1 MRVSAREAQGVT
13 LGARMRREPDAV
25 ANIHFGAWRAR
36 VGEWSGL
43 GVVIEGLVNE
53 APGVLAPADYTNE
66 VLLAEPHREGFL
78 ELIDRAGLVVCR
90 QVGGDDAAHRDVRGR
105 SSRGKLSQGEYYHH
119 DGCSGPTKPR
129 VVEIRCPFQTVERH
143 TATAVAPF
151 PEVLHAQLLALPAS
165 LRGDPEVA
173 AAHAALV
180 AEGRLPEAVWDLVQ
194 GAVNR
199 TVRRELNAEAAR
211 AYLREVD
218 LLAGAYREPWAMG
231 ESRFIANAN
240 PGKTMQH
247 RRAYL
252 EPHTGGRPNGR
263 LVKRWPA
270 EERGPAEANST
281 EACRLAEMYPAEDD

>member
-1 MRVSAREAQGVT
+1 MFPR
-13 LGARMRREPDAV
+13 LEPDALHL
-25 ANIHFGAWRAR
+25 AAGRLRLGAWRLCL
-36 VGEWSGL
+36 GEGSGP
-43 GVVIEGLVNE
+43 GVVIEGLLHEVE
-53 APGVLAPADYTNE
+53 GVPAPADYANE
-66 VLLAEPHREGFL
+66 VLLSDAHREAFL
-78 ELIDRAGLVVCR
+78 GLIDRAGLVVCKG
-90 QVGGDDAAHRDVRGR
+90 VGGDDAAHRDVRGR

-129 VVEIRCPFQTVERH
+129 VVEIRCPHQTVERH

-151 PEVLHAQLLALPAS
+151 PEVLHAQLLALPAR
-165 LRGDPEVA
+165 LRSDPEVA

-199 TVRRELNAEAAR
+199 TVRRELSAEGAR
-211 AYLREVD
+211 AYLRDVD
-218 LLAGAYREPWAMG
+218 LLAGAHREPWAMG

-240 PGKTMQH
+240 PNKTMQH

-252 EPHTGGRPNGR
+252 EPHTGGRPNGK

-270 EERGPAEANST
+270 EEH
-281 EACRLAEMYPAEDD
+281 

>member
-1 MRVSAREAQGVT
+1 MPPSLEPEALL
-13 LGARMRREPDAV
+13 LGP
-25 ANIHFGAWRAR
+25 WRAR
-36 VGEWSGL
+36 LAQRSGL
-43 GVVIEGLVNE
+43 GVVIEGLVNQD
-53 APGVLAPADYTNE
+53 PGVLAPADYTNE
-66 VLLAEPHREGFL
+66 VLLSDAHREAFL
-78 ELIDRAGLVVCR
+78 ALIDRAGLVVCK

-129 VVEIRCPFQTVERH
+129 VVEIRCPYQTVERH

-165 LRGDPEVA
+165 LRADPEIA
-173 AAHAALV
+173 AAHATLV
-180 AEGRLPEAVWDLVQ
+180 AEGALPEAVWDLVQ

-199 TVRRELNAEAAR
+199 AVRRELSAEGAR
-211 AYLREVD
+211 AYLRDVD
-218 LLAGAYREPWAMG
+218 LAAGAYREPWSMG

-252 EPHTGGRPNGR
+252 EAHTGGRPNGK

-270 EERGPAEANST
+270 EER
-281 EACRLAEMYPAEDD
+281 

>member
-1 MRVSAREAQGVT
+1 MGPST
-13 LGARMRREPDAV
+13 Y
-25 ANIHFGAWRAR
+25 HFGAWRAR
-36 VGEWSGL
+36 VGAWSGL
-43 GVVIEGLVNE
+43 GVVIEGLVN
-53 APGVLAPADYTNE
+53 AVDGVLAPADYTNE
-66 VLLAEPHREGFL
+66 VLLSEPHREAFL
-78 ELIDRAGLVVCR
+78 ALIDRAGLVVCK
-90 QVGGDDAAHRDVRGR
+90 QVGGDDAGHRDVRGR

-129 VVEIRCPFQTVERH
+129 VVEIRCPYQAVERH
-143 TATAVAPF
+143 IATAVAPF

-165 LRGDPEVA
+165 LRADPEIA
-173 AAHAALV
+173 AAHAAVV

-199 TVRRELNAEAAR
+199 AVRRELGAESAR

-218 LLAGAYREPWAMG
+218 LEVGAYREPWSMG

-240 PGKTMQH
+240 PSKTMQH

-252 EPHTGGRPNGR
+252 EPHTGGRPNGK

-270 EERGPAEANST
+270 EERWPPEAGAAS
-281 EACRLAEMYPAEDD
+281 EQCLAGDRCALDED

>member
-1 MRVSAREAQGVT
+1 MSPP
-13 LGARMRREPDAV
+13 LEPDALLL
-25 ANIHFGAWRAR
+25 GAWRLR
-36 VGEWSGL
+36 LGDGPGP
-43 GVVIEGLVNE
+43 GVVIEGLISEVE
-53 APGVLAPADYTNE
+53 GVPVPADYANAI
-66 VLLAEPHREGFL
+66 LLSDVHREAFL
-78 ELIDRAGLVVCR
+78 GLIDRAGLVVCKG
-90 QVGGDDAAHRDVRGR
+90 VGGDDAAHRDVRGR

-129 VVEIRCPFQTVERH
+129 VVEIRCPHQAVERH

-151 PEVLHAQLLALPAS
+151 PEVLHAQLLALPAR
-165 LRGDPEVA
+165 LRSDPEVE

-199 TVRRELNAEAAR
+199 TVRRELSAEGAR
-211 AYLREVD
+211 AYLRDVD
-218 LLAGAYREPWAMG
+218 LLAGAHREPWSMG

-240 PGKTMQH
+240 PNKTMQH

-252 EPHTGGRPNGR
+252 EPHTGGRPNGK

-270 EERGPAEANST
+270 EER
-281 EACRLAEMYPAEDD
+281 